1 MKPRF
6 STQRLILSLLIILSL
21 YSPSLHARRVYLFIS
36 KDDFNDAASS
46 SPEHEPAVFDDPM
59 RIPDPGSWSPLFDP
73 DMNPE
78 AVNGSYYAAVSELMS
93 AASKGNARMMAGAAA
108 EIESA
113 ANDGDPHAQSVLAF
127 LYGAGIMRER
137 NEAKALMYH
146 HFATQGGSFQSKMAL
161 AYTYYRQG
169 MYEKA
174 AKLYA
179 EIAKTGVKSFLT
191 SKDSPVVEPIMIHDG
206 AEEDKEVLMNFHG
219 EEDESFKMLVK
230 EAEEGNAG
238 AMYRIGMIHLLG
250 LRGLRVDH
258 AKALSWL
265 SKAADKGE
273 PESMYLLGEMYATGV
288 VCVERNYTK
297 ALELL
302 TLASE
307 QHLYAAYDRMGYL
320 YLNGYGVDKD
330 YTKAIEY
337 FQKAAENDGA
347 GGHYNLGLM
356 YLKGTGVKRNVQL
369 AIKYFL
375 IAANSGYDLAFYQ
388 LAKRFHTGVGLK
400 RISLWLLNYTS

>member
-1 MKPRF
+1 
-6 STQRLILSLLIILSL
+6 
-21 YSPSLHARRVYLFIS
+21 
-36 KDDFNDAASS
+36 
-46 SPEHEPAVFDDPM
+46 
-59 RIPDPGSWSPLFDP
+59 
-73 DMNPE
+73 
-78 AVNGSYYAAVSELMS
+78 
-93 AASKGNARMMAGAAA
+93 
-108 EIESA
+108 
-113 ANDGDPHAQSVLAF
+113 
-127 LYGAGIMRER
+127 MRER

-146 HFATQGGSFQSKMAL
+146 HFAAQGGSFQSKMAL

-206 AEEDKEVLMNFHG
+206 AAEDKEVLMNFLG
-219 EEDESFKMLVK
+219 EEDESFKMLMK

-238 AMYRIGMIHLLG
+238 AMYRIGMIHLFG

-273 PESMYLLGEMYATGV
+273 PESMYLLGEMYASGV

-302 TLASE
+302 TLASQ

-330 YTKAIEY
+330 YTKVTIEY
-337 FQKAAENDGA
+337 FEKAAENGGA

-356 YLKGTGVKRNVQL
+356 YLKGTGVKRNAQL
-369 AIKYFL
+369 ACKYFL
-375 IAANSGYDLAFYQ
+375 TAANSGYDLAYYQ

-400 RISLWLLNYTS
+400 KNLPVAAELYKLIADYGPGDVGKAFLLYSRMAELGYEVAQSNAAWILDKYGERSMCMGESGLCTDAERHQRAHSLWQQASKQGNEYAASRIGDA